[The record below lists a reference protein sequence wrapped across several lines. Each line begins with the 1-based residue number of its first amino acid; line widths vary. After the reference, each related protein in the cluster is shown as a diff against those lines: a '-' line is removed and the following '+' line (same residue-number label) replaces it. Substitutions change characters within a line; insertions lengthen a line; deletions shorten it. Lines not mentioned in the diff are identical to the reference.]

1 MSNGVMSEVMSAEAL
16 VPSKKLSARGW
27 MRANLFNRWYNALLT
42 LILALVIAYLGFR
55 SIRYLFWTAEWEPV
69 RANLTLFMIGS
80 FPRDEQ
86 WRVVVQQMV

>member
-55 SIRYLFWTAEWEPV
+55 SIRYLFWTAEPYQTHPTPV
-69 RANLTLFMIGS
+69 SYTHLTL
-80 FPRDEQ
+80 PTKA
-86 WRVVVQQMV
+86 